1 MHLGY
6 KYRIYPT
13 QQQEIA
19 LSQLFGCVRTVWND
33 ALSKCQ
39 QDYKEGRNKLSNGE
53 LQKLFITR
61 ALFMIET

>member
-13 QQQEIA
+13 QQQATA

-39 QDYKEGRNKLSNGE
+39 QDYQEGRKKLSNGE
-53 LQKLFITR
+53 LQKLFITKAKKTKQR
-61 ALFMIET
+61 